1 MDLALIV
8 NRISEGIVSVDR
20 TTKIVNQN
28 KHGENYLPG
37 IVTLYEPQFAK
48 ELMEWWKKSY
58 SSDFQNIKNI
68 STNYP
73 YPNSTRTF
81 CDIVFS
87 SDNNFS
93 DPEWAIEI
101 KKIAFVGDN
110 GKNNDYG
117 PSKLLSPYL
126 KDRSLS
132 HDVAKLNAEKIA
144 RKKAVIGY
152 GFNYSPASLMKNL
165 SIHPSENVR
174 INNAI
179 KVCKSAGMPDSELHL
194 EPLIEAA
201 DFLVQRMNITNPV
214 IQKIFAGAN
223 RHPLGGD
230 GLIFAWELKSY

>member
-1 MDLALIV
+1 MNLEKII
-8 NRISEGIVSVDR
+8 NRISEGIVSVDQS
-20 TTKIVNQN
+20 TKTINQN
-28 KHGENYLPG
+28 KHGANYLPG

-48 ELMEWWKKSY
+48 ELMDWWKRSY
-58 SSDFQNIKNI
+58 PSDFKNLKFVT
-68 STNYP
+68 TNYP
-73 YPNSTRTF
+73 YPNSTRAF

-87 SDNNFS
+87 SDNNFAE
-93 DPEWAIEI
+93 PEWAIEI

-132 HDVAKLNAEKIA
+132 HDVAKLNAENIS

-152 GFNYSPASLMKNL
+152 GFNYSPTSLIQNL
-165 SIHPSENVR
+165 TIHPNEKER

-194 EPLIEAA
+194 EPLVEAA
-201 DFLVQRMNITNPV
+201 DFLVQRMKITHPV
-214 IQKIFAGAN
+214 MQSNFIGAN

-230 GLIFAWELKSY
+230 GLIFAWELKTY